1 MRFTPEN
8 WIPALFQ
15 DWDAAGIRYVVLRN
29 YENLPHDPGNDM
41 DVLVSAEHNN
51 AALEI
56 LQRCVT
62 RFGGIQHHQATFACD
77 SIFLHD
83 PVTLRQYHVDLFDA
97 LLWRSFLLI
106 DGDCVLNRRRDHR
119 GIFVPKESDEALLN
133 LLTRLLYGG
142 EIREKYQMLI
152 LQQTDEPDFRREIQR
167 TVGKRLAEK
176 TIAWIQANAWSRIE
190 AATNRY
196 RLAVA
201 VQACMKRPTAVLC
214 TTAKDFFRLLYRIIR
229 SPGLF
234 IVLVGPDGCGKTS
247 VGLALRKCLAGTFYT
262 DNGLHL
268 HWKARLINRP
278 SNPTGT
284 PCADP
289 HGKPVRPNMESIAFF
304 SAHVLEMIVAH
315 EVKVR
320 PVLFKNGL
328 VLVERYYYDFF
339 VDPRRYCLN
348 IPQWLVKVLYR
359 FVPKPDI
366 VFFFRRAGRC
376 FTGTEKGGLIRR
388 VPKAARS
395 VSCTYQKHSGIDRH

>member
-1 MRFTPEN
+1 M
-8 WIPALFQ
+8 
-15 DWDAAGIRYVVLRN
+15 
-29 YENLPHDPGNDM
+29 
-41 DVLVSAEHNN
+41 
-51 AALEI
+51 
-56 LQRCVT
+56 
-62 RFGGIQHHQATFACD
+62 
-77 SIFLHD
+77 
-83 PVTLRQYHVDLFDA
+83 
-97 LLWRSFLLI
+97 
-106 DGDCVLNRRRDHR
+106 
-119 GIFVPKESDEALLN
+119 
-133 LLTRLLYGG
+133 
-142 EIREKYQMLI
+142 
-152 LQQTDEPDFRREIQR
+152 
-167 TVGKRLAEK
+167 
-176 TIAWIQANAWSRIE
+176 
-190 AATNRY
+190 
-196 RLAVA
+196 AVA

-339 VDPRRYCLN
+339 VDPRRYCMN

-366 VFFFRRAGRC
+366 VFFLDAPADVLQARKKEVSFAECQRQREAYLALTKNVPESIVIDATQPLTVVQDEAC
-376 FTGTEKGGLIRR
+376 R
-388 VPKAARS
+388 VALHYLAERNQQITQS
-395 VSCTYQKHSGIDRH
+395 